1 VSIIQKD
8 QLRVFIKENNLNDVN
23 DVYDTLKDMFK
34 DVLQEML
41 ESELDKFL
49 GYSKLF
55 SLLCY
60 IMYIP

>member
-1 VSIIQKD
+1 
-8 QLRVFIKENNLNDVN
+8 VFIKENNLNDVN

>member
-1 VSIIQKD
+1 MSIIQKD

-41 ESELDKFL
+41 EAERSIPA
-49 GYSKLF
+49 YSGIF
-55 SLLCY
+55 GQ
-60 IMYIP
+60 